1 VTAVLTVWQWDEFL
15 ARVRLLAQDHKLPP
29 AMTSAATAL
38 LGNAVAG
45 GARSGT
51 STACSLSL
59 LRSAHAQL
67 HEMQVTDYA

>member
-1 VTAVLTVWQWDEFL
+1 MPAVLTVWQWDEFL

-29 AMTSAATAL
+29 AMASAAAAL

-51 STACSLSL
+51 WAACPLSVLKST
-59 LRSAHAQL
+59 HAQL
-67 HEMQVTDYA
+67 HEMQVTDDA